1 MNNLKRRLRTEDGF
15 SLIEITVVVG
25 IMAVLGGM
33 AVVQIGLSKS
43 SARGD
48 AAMRVVLYQMNQA
61 RELAI
66 GQRRYMQVTFDTAR
80 NQMNVMREDSANGGN
95 PLTTTINSVGF
106 EGGAMFGLVAGLPD
120 TPDAFGMAASTSF
133 TSSNGTFS
141 STVVL
146 GNTKVAKFAP
156 DGTLVD
162 WNGRTANGTVF
173 ISIPINGSTNS
184 ARAVTV
190 LGSTGRVRG
199 YRWDGRGW
207 KVV

>member
-1 MNNLKRRLRTEDGF
+1 MRNVKRRLLAEGGF
-15 SLIEITVVVG
+15 NLIEMMIVVG
-25 IMAVLGGM
+25 ITGVLAGM
-33 AVVQIGLSKS
+33 ATVQISLSKS

-66 GQRRYMQVTFDTAR
+66 GQRRYMELTFDTTR
-80 NQMNVMREDSANGGN
+80 NQMNVVRED
-95 PLTTTINSVGF
+95 TTTTTSLVRSIGF
-106 EGGAMFGLVAGLPD
+106 EGGATLGLVAGVPD
-120 TPDAFGMAASTSF
+120 TPDAFGKTLSTSF
-133 TSSNGTFS
+133 TSTNGTYAS
-141 STVVL
+141 LVGTTTVV
-146 GNTKVAKFAP
+146 KFAP

-162 WNGRTANGTVF
+162 WNGRVANGTVF
-173 ISIPINGSTNS
+173 LTISNSNTNS

-199 YRWDGRGW
+199 YRWDGRAW